1 MLVLP
6 FSVET
11 LGLSQAAVDEVNL
24 LLGRGDT
31 LFRFLLEGVQDVDRF
46 LKSHR
51 VNSAPCVAVMVRE
64 NLDHRSSAK
73 MLQRLRRRIG
83 VTLLGG
89 IERLANIASDLARET
104 AQVSSARADPDQR
117 ASAAII

>member
-1 MLVLP
+1 L
-6 FSVET
+6 
-11 LGLSQAAVDEVNL
+11 DEVNL

-31 LFRFLLEGVQDVDRF
+31 PFRFLLEGVQDVDRF

-51 VNSAPCVAVMVRE
+51 VNSAPRVAVMVRE

-73 MLQRLRRRIG
+73 TLQRLRRRIG

-89 IERLANIASDLARET
+89 VERLANIASDLAREPRRSLRLEPT
-104 AQVSSARADPDQR
+104 QISGRS
-117 ASAAII
+117 SAAII